1 MRLYCYRTVWT
12 KNLKLEISYFFPKK
26 LKFRNKASDELLDDD
41 FTFPVKRSSWRN
53 RRFLKI
59 FNSGFWLNP
68 MIIISLRR
76 PTNLSMTTSPFPS
89 NCRYDDGIAKPLLL
103 FLQQLHGGKSCFC
116 NNFMGDCLK
125 INTNSP
131 L

>member
-1 MRLYCYRTVWT
+1 MRLYYYRTVWT
-12 KNLKLEISYFFPKK
+12 KNWKFLIIFFPQK

-53 RRFLKI
+53 HRFLKI

-68 MIIISLRR
+68 MIIIPLRH
-76 PTNLSMTTSPFPS
+76 PTNFSLTTSPFPS

-103 FLQQLHGGKSCFC
+103 FLQCGGKSCFC
-116 NNFMGDCLK
+116 NFMGLGEKKSCR
-125 INTNSP
+125 
-131 L
+131 